1 MKKKALTTI
10 SALAITGSI
19 LVASP
24 NSAHAS
30 AQNSNDIID
39 LARTQVSQHFDYVND
54 RLETTGAITDK
65 GSYYEIPAYESA
77 GAGGLKIIKVYKS
90 SGKVTFEDND
100 THKTENAGH
109 INLKKADTHS
119 ILVNDAVKEAI
130 KGTHGRPGSISVV
143 GKIIDKGN
151 YYKIPAIHT
160 NGVGG
165 LQIIKVY
172 KSNGKVTMQDND
184 LRDEEVVGSLDL
196 SKY

>member
-24 NSAHAS
+24 HSAHAS
-30 AQNSNDIID
+30 EQNSNNIID
-39 LARTQVSQHFDYVND
+39 LARTQVSQYFDND
-54 RLETTGAITDK
+54 SLETTGAITDK
-65 GSYYEIPAYESA
+65 GSYYEIPAYEST
-77 GAGGLKIIKVYKS
+77 GVGGLKIIKVYKS

-119 ILVNDAVKEAI
+119 VLVNDAVKEAI
-130 KGTHGRPGSISVV
+130 KGTHARPGSISVV

-160 NGVGG
+160 TGVGG

>member
-1 MKKKALTTI
+1 MKESFNYNFSI
-10 SALAITGSI
+10 SYHRINLS
-19 LVASP
+19 SKS

-109 INLKKADTHS
+109 INLKRP
-119 ILVNDAVKEAI
+119 ILI
-130 KGTHGRPGSISVV
+130 Q
-143 GKIIDKGN
+143 
-151 YYKIPAIHT
+151 Y
-160 NGVGG
+160 
-165 LQIIKVY
+165 
-172 KSNGKVTMQDND
+172 
-184 LRDEEVVGSLDL
+184 L
-196 SKY
+196 SMML

>member
-1 MKKKALTTI
+1 MIKNFRRALFYEKKALTTI

-109 INLKKADTHS
+109 INLK
-119 ILVNDAVKEAI
+119 
-130 KGTHGRPGSISVV
+130 GRYSFS
-143 GKIIDKGN
+143 
-151 YYKIPAIHT
+151 T
-160 NGVGG
+160 C
-165 LQIIKVY
+165 Q
-172 KSNGKVTMQDND
+172 
-184 LRDEEVVGSLDL
+184 
-196 SKY
+196 